1 MDHCMNLGAL
11 CFVKQNTHTTGWV
24 NNQSLWGISK
34 DENQKKIQR
43 EWERDKWKERV
54 REREREKERERQ
66 QEITEDKWRVG
77 RSRGREKA
85 R

>member
-1 MDHCMNLGAL
+1 M
-11 CFVKQNTHTTGWV
+11 
-24 NNQSLWGISK
+24 
-34 DENQKKIQR
+34 
-43 EWERDKWKERV
+43 